1 MNNRIAQ
8 SGGWIRPLVSVVV
21 GLLIAALVMQA
32 SGYDTRAAYSALW
45 SGATGLE
52 GGHAQGASQFA
63 LGKLNLHV
71 NLYQLAQSLSR
82 VTPLLLTG
90 LAIALGLRAGL
101 FNIGA
106 QGQMTVGALAAAVV
120 GQWGTGG
127 AKAGMAA
134 TLYPLLHLPLVH
146 ISLVLIAGTLAGGLW
161 GALPGLLK
169 AYRGV
174 HEVISTIMLNYLALN
189 IVTYLVTHNLHD
201 VKSSA
206 TQTSMIAP
214 SAMLTPLVAGSNLTA
229 GFALALLMALLVTFL
244 VRRTALGYQIRA
256 VGLGADAARASGVPV
271 ARVLVTTLFLSGA
284 LAGLAGAIEVMGI
297 HHRYV
302 EGVAGNYGFDGIA
315 VALLGGLGGVAV
327 TLSAFFFGFL
337 AGGADYMETLT
348 NVPNSIA
355 VIVQA
360 LVILFAG
367 VRAGWHKRILPSSAD
382 PLPQNL
388 PPQNESQ
395 VTGHASL

>member
-8 SGGWIRPLVSVVV
+8 SGGWARPLISVLA
-21 GLLIAALVMQA
+21 GLLLAAVLMQV
-32 SGYDTRAAYSALW
+32 SGYNVRAAYGALW

-52 GGHAQGASQFA
+52 SGRAHGTNQLA
-63 LGKLNLHV
+63 LGSLNLHV

-82 VTPLLLTG
+82 VTPLLLAG

-120 GQWGTGG
+120 GHWGASGG
-127 AKAGMAA
+127 KIPGAGQ
-134 TLYPLLHLPLVH
+134 LPPFVHVPLV
-146 ISLVLIAGTLAGGLW
+146 LLAGAIAGGLW

-174 HEVISTIMLNYLALN
+174 HEVISTIMLNYLGLN
-189 IVTYLVTHNLHD
+189 IVTYLVTHNLKD
-201 VKSSA
+201 PKSSA
-206 TQTSMIAP
+206 TQTAPIAHTAWLSP
-214 SAMLTPLVAGSNLTA
+214 WVAGSNLTA
-229 GFALALLMALLVTFL
+229 GFAVALVLAVVVTFL
-244 VRRTALGYQIRA
+244 VRRSALGYQIRA
-256 VGLGADAARASGVPV
+256 VGLGAEAARAAGIPTS
-271 ARVLVTTLFLSGA
+271 RVVVTTLFLSGA
-284 LAGLAGAIEVMGI
+284 LAGVAGAIEVMGV

-360 LVILFAG
+360 LVILFVG
-367 VRAGWHKRILPSSAD
+367 IRVLRRPRADASSPGAPSVTPSAEGQSI
-382 PLPQNL
+382 QNA
-388 PPQNESQ
+388 P
-395 VTGHASL
+395 V

>member
-1 MNNRIAQ
+1 MNSRLVQ
-8 SGGWIRPLVSVVV
+8 SGGWARPLVSIGV
-21 GLLIAALVMQA
+21 GLLLAAILMQL
-32 SGYDTRAAYSALW
+32 SGYDVRAAYSALW

-52 GGHAQGASQFA
+52 SGHARGTNQVA
-63 LGKLNLHV
+63 LGSLNLHV

-82 VTPLLLTG
+82 VTPLLLAG

-106 QGQMTVGALAAAVV
+106 QGQMTVGALAAAWA
-120 GQWGTGG
+120 GAWGTGAG
-127 AKAGMAA
+127 KAGG
-134 TLYPLLHLPLVH
+134 TGGLPPFVHVPLV
-146 ISLVLIAGTLAGGLW
+146 LLAGAMAGGLW

-174 HEVISTIMLNYLALN
+174 HEVIATIMLNYLGLN
-189 IVTYLVTHNLHD
+189 VVTYLVTHNLKD
-201 VKSSA
+201 PKSSA
-206 TQTSMIAP
+206 TQTALIAH
-214 SAMLTPLVAGSNLTA
+214 SAWLSPWVAGSNLTA
-229 GFALALLMALLVTFL
+229 GFALALVLAVLVTFL
-244 VRRTALGYQIRA
+244 VRRSALGYQIRA
-256 VGLGADAARASGVPV
+256 VGMGPEAARAAGIPV
-271 ARVLVTTLFLSGA
+271 ARVIVTTMFLSGA
-284 LAGLAGAIEVMGI
+284 LAGVAGAIEVMGV

-360 LVILFAG
+360 LVILFVGIRVLRRPRTDASNP
-367 VRAGWHKRILPSSAD
+367 VTASTTPSGEGSSI
-382 PLPQNL
+382 QNAH
-388 PPQNESQ
+388 
-395 VTGHASL
+395 V

>member
-1 MNNRIAQ
+1 MSSRIAQ
-8 SGGWIRPLVSVVV
+8 SGGWARPLLSILA
-21 GLLIAALVMQA
+21 GLLLAAVLMQL
-32 SGYDTRAAYSALW
+32 SGYDVRAAYSALW

-52 GGHAQGASQFA
+52 MGHAHQSNQLA
-63 LGKLNLHV
+63 LGGLNLHI

-82 VTPLLLTG
+82 VTPLLLAG

-106 QGQMTVGALAAAVV
+106 QGQMTVGALAAAAV
-120 GQWGTGG
+120 GAWGTGTG
-127 AKAGMAA
+127 KAGGAG
-134 TLYPLLHLPLVH
+134 LVPPFVHVPLVLLAGA
-146 ISLVLIAGTLAGGLW
+146 LVGGLW

-174 HEVISTIMLNYLALN
+174 HEVIATIMLNYLGLN
-189 IVTYLVTHNLHD
+189 IVTYLVTHNLKD
-201 VKSSA
+201 LKSSA
-206 TQTSMIAP
+206 TQTAPIAH
-214 SAMLTPLVAGSNLTA
+214 SAWLSPWVAGSNLTA
-229 GFALALLMALLVTFL
+229 GFVLALVLAILVTFL
-244 VRRTALGYQIRA
+244 VRRSALGYQIRA
-256 VGLGADAARASGVPV
+256 VGLGAEAARAAGIPV
-271 ARVLVTTLFLSGA
+271 ARVLVTTMFLSGA
-284 LAGLAGAIEVMGI
+284 LAGIAGAIEVMGI

-315 VALLGGLGGVAV
+315 VALLGGLGGIAV

-360 LVILFAG
+360 FVILFVG
-367 VRAGWHKRILPSSAD
+367 IRVLRRPRADASSLSSAIT
-382 PLPQNL
+382 PTVEGQTA
-388 PPQNESQ
+388 E
-395 VTGHASL
+395 HAPR

>member
-8 SGGWIRPLVSVVV
+8 PVGWARPLISVLV
-21 GLLIAALVMQA
+21 GLLIAGLLMQA
-32 SGYDTRAAYSALW
+32 SGYDARAASSALW

-52 GGHAQGASQFA
+52 GGHAQGANQLA
-63 LGKLNLHV
+63 LGALNFHV

-82 VTPLLLTG
+82 VTPLLLAG

-120 GQWGTGG
+120 GQWGANGVKAGG
-127 AKAGMAA
+127 AGGLPQM
-134 TLYPLLHLPLVH
+134 LH
-146 ISLVLIAGTLAGGLW
+146 IALVLFAGTLAGGLW
-161 GALPGLLK
+161 GAIAGLLK

-174 HEVISTIMLNYLALN
+174 HEVIATIMLNYLALN

-206 TQTSMIAP
+206 TQTPLIAH

-229 GFALALLMALLVTFL
+229 GFFLALLMALLVTFM
-244 VRRTALGYQIRA
+244 VGRTSLGYQIRA

-315 VALLGGLGGVAV
+315 VALLGGLGGLAV

-367 VRAGWHKRILPSSAD
+367 IRAGWHKRII
-382 PLPQNL
+382 PQGDIL
-388 PPQNESQ
+388 PPQNMPPQMESQ